1 MTRIVLYDNN
11 RDRFI
16 FATNGDNKQANL
28 EATSLDKI
36 NRYDGKGRLLKI
48 IHECNKLSVYP
59 TFDFIVDTYNKLID
73 YEYEVD
79 FYEATDKKYVTEQ
92 FISNYY
98 NDSEERELARMYKS
112 FSDLLGIKLTRSEF
126 VKEFAQELV
135 DLKRLDEVFNSVY
148 SSNHNEQDKQCE
160 QRTNHSDECANNAK
174 GCGSEYFE
182 MPHDLLDFLS
192 ENGYDDTYKS
202 FNYIKSGVDPY
213 ENYDPY
219 KKEEDLNPIRN
230 KEVINRFKSDENS
243 DYNVSFKEAYKLVKK
258 AEDRIGAEID
268 ELVNDFTLYLK
279 KADFKYA
286 LVNEFSREFLNS
298 KGYENTLGMV
308 EIRGIFE
315 VFLNGFTG
323 SNKMMNR
330 LLHLISVE
338 NADHAEIK
346 ETLVGKLRR
355 TICDYGADAINK
367 KFDYLIKTKVYFE
380 NHKYYVE
387 FTTKV
392 R

>member
-48 IHECNKLSVYP
+48 IHECNKQRIYP
-59 TFDFIVDTYNKLID
+59 TFDFIVDTYNKLIE
-73 YEYEVD
+73 YENECDFYEVD
-79 FYEATDKKYVTEQ
+79 DEKYVTEQ

-98 NDSEERELARMYKS
+98 SNKKEQDLAILYKS
-112 FSDLLGIKLTRSEF
+112 MLDSFDMNITRKEF
-126 VKEFAQELV
+126 V
-135 DLKRLDEVFNSVY
+135 DEVEQAIAVA
-148 SSNHNEQDKQCE
+148 NELDKLF
-160 QRTNHSDECANNAK
+160 SECGVTTEKPTQKHKHINNK
-174 GCGSEYFE
+174 SINNKNETDKPHFE
-182 MPHDLLDFLS
+182 LSHDLLDFLT
-192 ENGYDDTYKS
+192 ENNYDDTYES
-202 FNYIKSGVDPY
+202 FNYRKSDIDPY

-219 KKEEDLNPIRN
+219 KKEQELNPLRD
-230 KEVINRFKSDENS
+230 KDLVNRFKSDENS

-298 KGYENTLGMV
+298 KGYENTIGLV

-338 NADHAEIK
+338 NADHAEVK
-346 ETLVGKLRR
+346 EALVGKLRR

-387 FTTKV
+387 FTTKA